1 MKLKKPA
8 KLKTAARASI
18 ILTCVGII
26 LLFRIGSLLDSGP
39 IAGLQTASAGTQYGI
54 LGRQAPELNLS
65 TWIDGDGMQIEPV
78 KLGACRGKVI
88 YLYFFQSW

>member
-8 KLKTAARASI
+8 ILKTAARA
-18 ILTCVGII
+18 GII
-26 LLFRIGSLLDSGP
+26 ITCAGIIFLFKVDRLLDSEP
-39 IAGLQTASAGTQYGI
+39 KSGLQTALAAKTYGI
-54 LGRQAPELNLS
+54 LSRQAPELNLN
-65 TWIDGDGMQIEPV
+65 TWINGDGKPIESI